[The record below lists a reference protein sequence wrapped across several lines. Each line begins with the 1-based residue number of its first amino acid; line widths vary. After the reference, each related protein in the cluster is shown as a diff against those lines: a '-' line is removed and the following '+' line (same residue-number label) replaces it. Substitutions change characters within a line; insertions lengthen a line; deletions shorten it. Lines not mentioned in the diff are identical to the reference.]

1 MSQSDDV
8 RAYLTA
14 KYQKAGLIDK
24 DGNKTTTDPVEFDP
38 YNYPSDGLINYCAQC
53 QADFD
58 AARKTMAKA
67 AKPIAEF
74 EHSAACLWYDFFVRK
89 VKLSYP
95 NASIRRK
102 N

>member
-14 KYQKAGLIDK
+14 KYKKAGLLSPA
-24 DGNKTTTDPVEFDP
+24 GEKTSTADEFDP
-38 YNYPSDGLINYCAQC
+38 YNYPSDGLISYCSQC

-67 AKPIAEF
+67 AKPVAEF

-95 NASIRRK
+95 NAAIRRK

>member
-8 RAYLTA
+8 RAYLTV
-14 KYQKAGLIDK
+14 KYQKAGLLDST
-24 DGNKTTTDPVEFDP
+24 GTKTSADDEFDP
-38 YNYPSDGLINYCAQC
+38 YTYPSDGLISYCSQC
-53 QADFD
+53 QNDFESS
-58 AARKTMAKA
+58 RKAMAKA
-67 AKPIAEF
+67 AKPVAEF

-95 NASIRRK
+95 NAAIKRK

>member
-1 MSQSDDV
+1 
-8 RAYLTA
+8 
-14 KYQKAGLIDK
+14 
-24 DGNKTTTDPVEFDP
+24 
-38 YNYPSDGLINYCAQC
+38 
-53 QADFD
+53 
-58 AARKTMAKA
+58 MAKA